1 MVATIIDGTFFASEE
16 NGLPV
21 EPGTTIEQL
30 LPKML
35 PGEELAEVMQ
45 TTKNTVETA
54 TNTFMAA

>member
-1 MVATIIDGTFFASEE
+1 M
-16 NGLPV
+16 PV